1 MMKKKQ
7 KLLVVVLTVVFSM
20 ILVVIFSTFSYL
32 FYQKSVENHSQSQFK
47 EDMEI
52 VLNDN
57 EQETTD
63 KSMDESKTEE
73 SEDQITESDNH
84 LQPTPKP
91 QKTETPEKN
100 QGQQRSK
107 EEIREQFFKA
117 FFEDWGALQIVDDEG
132 RIVVYNRFYPGISA
146 EFTYEE
152 AEAFLDASKSEQQ
165 KIKNKAENTSKQNHL
180 DLSYEIYLDYYNAVK
195 KNLPENM
202 AFQFYFEVLNPWTS
216 ADVEYSENEFW
227 GVLTDEKPLYV
238 NIMIL
243 LDEEQHNG
251 NSFDLDEL
259 NHHAYEEVKENFVGY
274 PVQIEVSSA
283 TADNV
288 NDIEAYQLKR
298 LFLNDSK
305 SLHKVCTKTW
315 DLHEETN
322 EVKKPG
328 SGAST
333 TSKHYY
339 EEEKTQIRN
348 RAVEVYADLGLDLT
362 AADYDGKTFML
373 YSKSRPGI
381 SVELAYSDSES
392 LDASKSNTINYL
404 MMKEDIYNE
413 LISCVKEYTDEKNFK
428 LNSHFNVPSGKGMYS
443 EDKEAFLEPDYIKL
457 FYGVYVVFD
466 GESKNVDLDK
476 LNESLAETL
485 AEFYGDA
492 AMQITINSVVSTK
505 FDEIETY
512 MLYRMFVYTPDQL
525 GGEVHIYNKTK

>member
-1 MMKKKQ
+1 MKNNY

-20 ILVVIFSTFSYL
+20 MLVAIFGTFSYL
-32 FYQKSVENHSQSQFK
+32 IYQKSAGNQSQNQFK

-52 VLNDN
+52 VLNDS
-57 EQETTD
+57 EQE
-63 KSMDESKTEE
+63 KIDESMNEEEITENE
-73 SEDQITESDNH
+73 GQITESDDH
-84 LQPTPKP
+84 LQPTPEPK
-91 QKTETPEKN
+91 KTETPEKN
-100 QGQQRSK
+100 QGKQRSK
-107 EEIREQFFKA
+107 EEIREKFFKE
-117 FFEDWGALQIVDDEG
+117 FINNQGALQVTDDEG
-132 RIVVYNRFYPGISA
+132 QIVIYNRFYPGISA

-152 AEAFLDASKSEQQ
+152 AEAFLDASTSEQQ
-165 KIKNKAENTSKQNHL
+165 KIKNKAENKSKQNHL

-195 KNLPENM
+195 TNLPENM
-202 AFQFYFEVLNPWTS
+202 AFQFYFEALNPWTS
-216 ADVEYSENEFW
+216 VDVEYSENEFW

-243 LDEEQHNG
+243 LDEKQYKG
-251 NSFDLDEL
+251 NSLDLNEL
-259 NHHAYEEVKENFVGY
+259 NHHAYEEVKENFAGHPIRV
-274 PVQIEVSSA
+274 EVSSA

-288 NDIEAYQLKR
+288 NDVEAYQLKR
-298 LFLNDSK
+298 LFLNGSK
-305 SLHKVCTKTW
+305 SLHNVCATMW
-315 DLHEETN
+315 DLHEETD
-322 EVKKPG
+322 EVKTPG

-348 RAVEVYADLGLDLT
+348 RAVEVCADLGLDLT

-392 LDASKSNTINYL
+392 LEAPKLDTINYL

-413 LISCVKEYTDEKNFK
+413 LISCVKETTGETNFK

-466 GESKNVDLDK
+466 GKSKNIDLDK
-476 LNESLAETL
+476 LNEALAETL
-485 AEFYGDA
+485 AEFYGNA

-512 MLYRMFVYTPDQL
+512 MLNRMFAYTPDQL
-525 GGEVHIYNKTK
+525 GGEVQSFCLMK